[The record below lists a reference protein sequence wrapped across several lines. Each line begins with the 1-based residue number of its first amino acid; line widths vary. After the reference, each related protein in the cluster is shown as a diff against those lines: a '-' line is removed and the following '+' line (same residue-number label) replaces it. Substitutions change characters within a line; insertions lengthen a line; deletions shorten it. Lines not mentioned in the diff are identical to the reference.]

1 MTNNNSVTTVPTD
14 FSAPLTNEELAAF
27 RAMLGITERD
37 KMIVTMRDEFN
48 NLINSMNEKYNDLIK
63 TSQMQY
69 RAMFDSFNDTIAGL
83 TKANSAM
90 ASSIKSMS
98 VELGNHASAIKE
110 ALTNNSSVKSVANN
124 EFQFVSTISP
134 AESDI
139 WRDNAN
145 NQANSIGNLCGL
157 SHKEQYHAI
166 YKGIARISGIDVYS
180 LYSRKPKKFTSIMKM
195 IAASDELRDYFD
207 QTVRNIMSA
216 YVVGK
221 RSTRTYNSI
230 SAMKC
235 PDNIK
240 SQICRYLGKSDLSDY
255 DYAKFYIA
263 YGSQTNMKYIM
274 DSALETTGYKK
285 VNKGF
290 AINLFPGGYEDV
302 VKFVNNHANIK

>member
-1 MTNNNSVTTVPTD
+1 MYDNNSVT
-14 FSAPLTNEELAAF
+14 SALVDSSMPLTNEELSAF
-27 RAMLGITERD
+27 RSIFGVSERD
-37 KMIVTMRDEFN
+37 KMIATMKEEFS

-63 TSQMQY
+63 TSHTQY
-69 RAMFDSFNDTIAGL
+69 KMMFDELNDTIANL
-83 TKANSAM
+83 AKSQNNM
-90 ASSIKSMS
+90 ATSIKSMS
-98 VELGNHASAIKE
+98 AEFGTYATSIKDVLVNKE
-110 ALTNNSSVKSVANN
+110 NTHSTVNN

-134 AESDI
+134 AEANI

-157 SHKEQYHAI
+157 SHKEQYHVI

-180 LYSRKPKKFTSIMKM
+180 LYSKKPKKFASIMKM
-195 IAASDELRDYFD
+195 IVASDELRDYFD
-207 QTVRNIMSA
+207 QAVRNIMSA

-302 VKFVNNHANIK
+302 VKFVNNHVNIK